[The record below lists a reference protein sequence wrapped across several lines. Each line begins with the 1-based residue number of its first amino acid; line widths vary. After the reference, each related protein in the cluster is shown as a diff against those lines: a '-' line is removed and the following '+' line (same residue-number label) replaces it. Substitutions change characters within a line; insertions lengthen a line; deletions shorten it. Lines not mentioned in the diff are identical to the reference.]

1 MNRRDFIKT
10 TAATSALG
18 LVGTAHSNSSKT
30 AAIATRAI
38 PSSGEPLPIIGL
50 GTWQTFDVGSNN
62 TARTALKPVLTNMVA
77 AGATVV
83 DSSPMYG
90 SSETVVG
97 DLAAELG
104 LTDKLFMATKVWTT
118 GENAG
123 IRQME
128 QSMQKMRAPKM
139 DLMQVHN
146 LLDVETHL
154 KTLAAWKREG
164 RVRYGGLTHYHSGG
178 YADMKR
184 LMLNHDIDFMQ
195 INYSM
200 FSREAEEELL
210 PLAADR
216 GIATLI
222 NRPFEAGRAFQH
234 FRGKELPEWAGE
246 FDCHSWGQF
255 ALKFIL
261 SNPAVTCVI
270 PGTSKVK
277 HMLDNLQAGRGK
289 LPSAEHRKRM
299 LALIS

>member
-1 MNRRDFIKT
+1 MNRRNFIKT
-10 TAATSALG
+10 TAAASTLG
-18 LVGTAHSNSSKT
+18 LMEGAHAEST
-30 AAIATRAI
+30 RQEAITTRAI
-38 PSSGEPLPIIGL
+38 PSTGEALPVIGL
-50 GTWQTFDVGSNN
+50 GTWQTFDVGNN
-62 TARTALKPVLTNMVA
+62 LTARTALKPVLTNMVA
-77 AGATVV
+77 AGATVI

-97 DLAAELG
+97 DLASELG
-104 LTDKLFMATKVWTT
+104 LSDKFFMATKVWTT

-123 IRQME
+123 VRQME
-128 QSMQKMRAPKM
+128 QSMEKMRAPKM

-154 KTLAAWKREG
+154 KTLSAWKREG
-164 RVRYGGLTHYHSGG
+164 KVRYVGLTHYHSGG

-184 LMLNHDIDFMQ
+184 LMLKHDIDFMQ

-210 PLAADR
+210 PLAAER

-234 FRGKELPEWAGE
+234 FRGKELPEWAKE
-246 FDCHSWGQF
+246 FDCQSWGQF

-289 LPSAEHRKRM
+289 LPTAEHRKRM
-299 LALIS
+299 LALVS